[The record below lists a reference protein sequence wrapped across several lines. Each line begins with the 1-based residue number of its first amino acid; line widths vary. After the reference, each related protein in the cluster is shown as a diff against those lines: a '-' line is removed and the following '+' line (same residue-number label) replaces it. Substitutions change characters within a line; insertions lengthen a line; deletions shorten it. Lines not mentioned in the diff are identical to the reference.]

1 MKQTNHALTFL
12 HAHYRA
18 IFLRAW
24 RSGCAWASVAT
35 VALASAVAAQPEGA
49 ADAPAAADLS
59 AAGAAVAAD
68 GAADAAS
75 FIQVAPDCPIVHVP
89 NLVAAEQSLGGSA
102 APKFFDLAQDGS
114 PLSQDVE
121 LNCNVLVPSD
131 ARTRALRTGS
141 SVFERWSLVSDA
153 TKEQPRSAFAPAIA
167 PAFAPTFAP
176 ALDPAGDPAGTAL
189 SDASAAVDAWGES
202 APAFASDAAAAGG
215 TRVVVGAD
223 GAVTLTDRHGALM
236 ALRPHDAQPHRY
248 SLVVGNY
255 ELELTPD
262 TTVELTSG
270 TSLSLDGM
278 SAISINAEGALALDW
293 AALGGYDL
301 TLSESMAANLVVDV
315 TALGQLEQPGLLKL
329 GGTALALESDLEQEL
344 AAPTNVHAYQF
355 PQAAAD
361 FEVSSLLPSALPPDD
376 EAQARAK
383 LSIASA
389 AAQGQGLTV
398 TAPLGGAR
406 VGMAV
411 EQAQE
416 LAHEHSL
423 LGQAAPEAKAPGAD
437 EAERAVLDL
446 GSLSAL
452 AQGSAD
458 VFAVD
463 LKLGR
468 GSTLVLADQSPA
480 VNERA
485 PELAMAHRAAVASD
499 AVAADA
505 VAANEFVALN
515 RTRHGRSVFAAPQ
528 LAPARIDLEVTDPEA
543 QSEYIALT
551 YQNGAATQ
559 VKSPDQIKFV
569 LDSSTPVL
577 LDVSE
582 LGPGTV
588 AIDAGADAALP
599 GRPEVV
605 LARDE
610 SSGLLAVNGA
620 DLALPLMSTGRVD
633 VAALLEASAG
643 GIGSAA
649 VDTSKQ
655 VLSGIEAS
663 DQIAG
668 DWAALEVATSANQ
681 DAPDNPDPVQVTA
694 GETLALHGTK
704 NSWAESSLGE
714 NRLGE
719 SSLEAQLAPLAAT
732 TQGQMVGI
740 ELGAGSS
747 LNLKG
752 SGKIGSLTG
761 RGTVNLNGVNLM
773 VVTPDGAAPD
783 NIDVKALKLKDSKLK
798 AKELKAKHFESL
810 SSALHLESLKV
821 SDDGSFSAKDS
832 ELKLKVLDVST
843 VRGSADL
850 AASQVEVGTV
860 LGNQMAVHQGT
871 SVYAENITL
880 RGLES
885 VLAVG
890 HNPASGAADAAAV
903 AAASAAPVAERSV
916 SGSVVVPEL
925 KRSKSDQVAVQ
936 AQAADEHQR
945 EPLAAYTPIIS
956 SVVAGQIDLQGGL
969 LWLDAPHGER
979 ATVQTPQLGP
989 TSDADI
995 MKLSGN
1001 VVVGRNAALGLTDD
1015 AAGFAQ
1021 AQQLVLRE
1029 DEDLAAVPNA
1039 AVPNTAVPNTAAE
1052 GEVRIGVSSLAYID
1066 RAGIDLGSYKLIV
1079 GPESSA
1085 VLQRE
1090 LSGSN
1095 SIYLGAH
1102 AGMQVTARALGQA
1115 AARAGSVF
1123 VNMEHQTVASN
1134 GGYLLLPAMT
1144 TASELGS
1151 VFGTKV
1157 KLKDGDTINVATEN
1171 GLYRGT
1177 ITTSAQL
1184 QGKSEF
1190 NFKLA
1195 PNSRQIL
1202 RKLSNPTYDAV
1213 MNIMSPDSSFIG
1225 TYERQDGTALDSI
1238 INNYSDSWNDI
1249 ANSLPNG
1256 TVDGTLSPDDS
1267 SGLTSND
1274 TSNSIAGPV
1283 TSPSLGDDLTAAN
1296 DSNSISDTTSG
1307 TSSSLGESLDAST
1320 GQSTTGST
1328 GQSTAESLTDSSS
1341 GSNLSAE
1348 SNGSMVAI
1356 DGSGSGTGSSS
1367 SGSAATDVGDSLRPS
1382 NGVRIDPKGVGFQF
1396 LRDALGSNSY
1406 EAIDRVARMANFGG
1420 AVQGVQLVSA
1430 SSLDAMNLRLGFG
1443 KGANMELSSGI
1454 ARSSSLANNSLWL
1467 NPIYR
1472 NYKAKNYDAQGR
1484 EYGSDIELYGAIL
1497 GLDHYER
1504 GDGAWLSGSGLEG
1517 LRLGAMF
1524 SVGEGDAQGK
1534 NAGQGISNDISFYS
1548 LGLFA
1553 GLDLGREVKLV
1564 ADLSYAE
1571 VKNEL
1576 SSFAGVQDWNLMTS
1590 STHSSNFNVGVGA
1603 QVTVQAPKSHVEISP
1618 HLSLRYQHISLDDYG
1633 VAIDGTT
1640 VAYNEVESMNMWSL
1654 PLGVSFA
1661 RDFSTAQWLV
1671 RPALDLT
1678 LSANFGDTDMNS
1690 STRFVGI
1697 RGGDFNYCTQVIDD
1711 FTYSIT
1717 TGLALKHSSGQFAA
1731 FLNVGYNGSSHS
1743 EDYLVNA
1750 QLNYLF

>member
-121 LNCNVLVPSD
+121 LNGNVLVPSD

-153 TKEQPRSAFAPAIA
+153 TKEQPRSAIAPALA
-167 PAFAPTFAP
+167 PAFAPTFEP

-189 SDASAAVDAWGES
+189 SDASAAVDAWGKS
-202 APAFASDAAAAGG
+202 APALASDAAAAGG

-236 ALRPHDAQPHRY
+236 ALRPNDAQPHRY

-423 LGQAAPEAKAPGAD
+423 LDLAAPEATAPGAD

-528 LAPARIDLEVTDPEA
+528 LAPARIALEVTDPEA

-668 DWAALEVATSANQ
+668 DWAALEVATSANP
-681 DAPDNPDPVQVTA
+681 DAPANPDPVQVTA

-704 NSWAESSLGE
+704 NSWGESS
-714 NRLGE
+714 LGE

-936 AQAADEHQR
+936 AQAEDAHQR

-969 LWLDAPHGER
+969 LWLNAPHGER

-989 TSDADI
+989 TSAADI

-1015 AAGFAQ
+1015 TAGFAQ

-1039 AVPNTAVPNTAAE
+1039 AVLNADVSNTAAE

-1115 AARAGSVF
+1115 AARADSVF

-1190 NFKLA
+1190 DFKLA

-1307 TSSSLGESLDAST
+1307 TSSSLGESLDGST

-1328 GQSTAESLTDSSS
+1328 GQ
-1341 GSNLSAE
+1341 

-1504 GDGAWLSGSGLEG
+1504 GDGSWLLGSGLEG